1 MRVKIL
7 FVSSEVT
14 PFAKSGGLGD
24 AVSSLATALS
34 RAGHDV
40 RILLPRYYFI
50 SKNTLRR
57 TNGLLE
63 IETAREH
70 YHAFLYT
77 TAMPNSQVKIYFLD
91 CEPLYG
97 RNGIYG
103 YSSAQEFPDNPARF
117 SVLSKAAFATCR
129 SLGWIPDIMHANDWP
144 TSLVPVYLNTTEKN
158 TEFSDT
164 AGVLTIHNLGYQ
176 GIYSR
181 DHFPELGLGWEYFYG
196 AGFEYYGNVNFLKAG
211 IVSAEC
217 ITTVSPTYAREI
229 QTPNGGFGLDGL
241 LRQRSR
247 DLVGIL
253 NGIDVDIW
261 NPATDPYIPAHYSYK
276 DMSGKAACKAAL
288 QKELGLPSD
297 PNVPVIGMVTR
308 LVEQKGISEVF
319 GRTYGCMRKIL
330 ETIHV
335 QVAVLGS
342 GDAWAEEAI
351 MNYSAQYPQFKGVVG
366 YNERLAHLIEAG
378 ADFFLMP
385 SRYEPCGLNQMYSL
399 VYGTLPIVHRTGGL
413 ADTVVNY
420 NQELG
425 EGTGFMFDD
434 LTPQAVYD
442 TVGWAMWAWY
452 NKLQHIQNMR
462 VRAMQQD
469 FSWARSADE
478 YVRLYEHAISLRKA
492 R

>member
-241 LRQRSR
+241 LRQRSH

-351 MNYSAQYPQFKGVVG
+351 MNYSAHYPQFKGVVG

-452 NKLQHIQNMR
+452 NKPQHIQNMR

>member
-1 MRVKIL
+1 MKIL
-7 FVSSEVT
+7 FISSELT

-34 RAGHDV
+34 KLGHDV

-50 SKNTLRR
+50 SKTTLRR
-57 TNGLLE
+57 INGLLE
-63 IETAREH
+63 IDSARERH
-70 YHAFLYT
+70 PAFVYT
-77 TAMPNSQVKIYFLD
+77 TTIPNSQVKTYFLD
-91 CEPLYG
+91 CEQLYG

-103 YSSAQEFPDNPARF
+103 YTSTQEFPDNPERF
-117 SVLSKAAFATCR
+117 SVLCKAAFSACR

-144 TSLVPVYLNTTEKN
+144 TASVPVYLNTTEKN
-158 TEFSDT
+158 TEFSNT

-176 GIYSR
+176 GIYGR
-181 DHFPELGLGWEYFYG
+181 DHFAELGLGWEYFHG
-196 AGFEYYGNVNFLKAG
+196 AGFEYYGNINFLKSG

-253 NGIDVDIW
+253 NGIDTDVWDTE
-261 NPATDPYIPAHYSYK
+261 TDPYLPAHYSSK
-276 DMSGKAACKAAL
+276 DMSGKAACKVAL
-288 QKELGLPSD
+288 QKELGLPID
-297 PNVPVIGMVTR
+297 PNVPLIGMVTR

-330 ETIHV
+330 DTIHV

-351 MNYSAQYPQFKGVVG
+351 MNYSTQYPQFKGVIG
-366 YNERLAHLIEAG
+366 YNERLAHLIEG
-378 ADFFLMP
+378 GSDFFLMP

-399 VYGTLPIVHRTGGL
+399 IYGTLPIVHRTGGL

-420 NQELG
+420 NQDLG
-425 EGTGFMFDD
+425 EGSGFMFDD
-434 LTPQAVYD
+434 LTPQAIYD
-442 TVGWAMWAWY
+442 TVGWALWAWY
-452 NKLQHIQNMR
+452 NRPQHIHSMR
-462 VRAMQQD
+462 SRAMRQD
-469 FSWARSADE
+469 FSWARSAEE
-478 YVRLYEHAISLRKA
+478 YVRLYQHAVSLRKA

>member
-1 MRVKIL
+1 MKIL
-7 FVSSEVT
+7 FISSEAT

-24 AVSSLATALS
+24 AVSSLAIALS

-57 TNGLLE
+57 INGLLE
-63 IETAREH
+63 IETGRDR
-70 YHAFLYT
+70 YQAFLYT
-77 TAMPNSQVKIYFLD
+77 TTVPNSKVKIYFLD

-103 YSSAQEFPDNPARF
+103 YSSAQEFSDNPTRF
-117 SVLSKAAFATCR
+117 SVLSKAAFAVCR
-129 SLGWIPDIMHANDWP
+129 GIGWIPEIMHAHDWP
-144 TSLVPVYLNTTEKN
+144 TAPVPVYLNTIEKN

-176 GIYSR
+176 GIFSR

-261 NPATDPYIPAHYSYK
+261 NPSTDPNIPAHYSYK
-276 DMSGKAACKAAL
+276 DMSGKAICKAAL
-288 QKELGLPSD
+288 QKELGLPLD
-297 PNVPVIGMVTR
+297 PKVPVIGMVTR
-308 LVEQKGISEVF
+308 LVEQKGISELF

-342 GDAWAEEAI
+342 GDAWAEEVI

-399 VYGTLPIVHRTGGL
+399 IYGTLPIVHRTGGL

-452 NKLQHIQNMR
+452 NKPEHIQNMR

-478 YVRLYEHAISLRKA
+478 YARLYEHAISLRKT

>member
-1 MRVKIL
+1 MKIL
-7 FVSSEVT
+7 FISSELT

-24 AVSSLATALS
+24 AVSSLAAALS
-34 RAGHDV
+34 KLSHDV
-40 RILLPRYYFI
+40 RVLLPRYYFI

-57 TNGLLE
+57 INGLLE
-63 IETAREH
+63 IDSARERH
-70 YHAFLYT
+70 RAFLYT
-77 TAMPNSQVKIYFLD
+77 ANLPNSQAKVYFLECD
-91 CEPLYG
+91 SLYG

-103 YSSAQEFPDNPARF
+103 YSSSQEFPDNPERF
-117 SVLSKAAFATCR
+117 SVLSKAAFALCR
-129 SLGWIPDIMHANDWP
+129 NLGWVPDIMHAHDWP
-144 TSLVPVYLNTTEKN
+144 TAPIPVYLNTIEKN
-158 TEFSDT
+158 TEFSGT

-181 DHFPELGLGWEYFYG
+181 DHFAELGLGWEYYYG
-196 AGFEYYGNVNFLKAG
+196 AGFEYYGNINFLKAG
-211 IVSAEC
+211 ITSAEC
-217 ITTVSPTYAREI
+217 ITTVSPSYAMEI
-229 QTPNGGFGLDGL
+229 QTPSGGFGLDGL

-253 NGIDVDIW
+253 NGIDMEAW
-261 NPATDPYIPAHYSYK
+261 NPLTDPYLPAHYSAG
-276 DMSGKAACKAAL
+276 DISGKAICKEAL
-288 QKELGLPSD
+288 QKELGLPID
-297 PNVPVIGMVTR
+297 PEAPLIGMVTR

-351 MNYSAQYPQFKGVVG
+351 MNFSAQYPQFKGVIG

-378 ADFFLMP
+378 SDFFLMP

-420 NQELG
+420 NQDLG
-425 EGTGFMFDD
+425 DGTGFMFDD

-452 NKLQHIQNMR
+452 NRPEHIKTMR
-462 VRAMQQD
+462 ERAMKQD
-469 FSWARSADE
+469 FSWNRSAEE
-478 YVRLYEHAISLRKA
+478 YGRLYQHALALRKA
-492 R
+492 K

>member
-1 MRVKIL
+1 VKIL
-7 FVSSEVT
+7 FISSELT

-24 AVSSLATALS
+24 AVSSLAIALTKL
-34 RAGHDV
+34 GHDV
-40 RILLPRYYFI
+40 RVLIPRYYFI
-50 SKNTLRR
+50 SKNSLRR
-57 TNGLLE
+57 TNGLLA
-63 IETAREH
+63 IDSARERH
-70 YHAFLYT
+70 HAFLYAT
-77 TAMPNSQVKIYFLD
+77 TMPSAPVKVYFLD
-91 CEPLYG
+91 CETLYG

-103 YSSAQEFPDNPARF
+103 YTSTQEFPDNPERF
-117 SVLSKAAFATCR
+117 AVLSKAAFAACKG
-129 SLGWIPDIMHANDWP
+129 LGWIPDVMHAHDWP
-144 TSLVPVYLNTTEKN
+144 TALVPVYLNTIEKN
-158 TEFSDT
+158 TEFSGT
-164 AGVLTIHNLGYQ
+164 AGVLTVHNLGYQ
-176 GIYSR
+176 GIYGR
-181 DHFPELGLGWEYFYG
+181 DHFPEMGLGWEYFYG
-196 AGFEYYGNVNFLKAG
+196 AGFEYYGNINLLKAG

-253 NGIDVDIW
+253 NGIDTNLW
-261 NPATDPYIPAHYSYK
+261 NTETDPYLPAHYSAQ
-276 DMSGKAACKAAL
+276 DLSGKAACKAAL
-288 QKELGLPSD
+288 QKELGLPID
-297 PNVPVIGMVTR
+297 PDVPLIGMVTR

-319 GRTYGCMRKIL
+319 GRTYGCMKKIL
-330 ETIHV
+330 DTIHV

-351 MNYSAQYPQFKGVVG
+351 MNYSAQYSQFKGVIG

-378 ADFFLMP
+378 SDFFLMP

-452 NKLQHIQNMR
+452 NRPHHIKTMR
-462 VRAMQQD
+462 LRAMEQD
-469 FSWARSADE
+469 FSWTRSAEE
-478 YVRLYEHAISLRKA
+478 YVRLYQHALSLRKA

>member
-1 MRVKIL
+1 MKIL
-7 FVSSEVT
+7 FISSEVT

-34 RAGHDV
+34 KLGHEV

-50 SKNTLRR
+50 SKKTLRR
-57 TNGLLE
+57 INGILE
-63 IETAREH
+63 IDSARERH
-70 YHAFLYT
+70 HVFLYT
-77 TAMPNSQVKIYFLD
+77 TTMPNSQVKVYFLD

-103 YSSAQEFPDNPARF
+103 YTSTQEFPDNPERF
-117 SVLSKAAFATCR
+117 SVLCKAAFAACR
-129 SLGWIPDIMHANDWP
+129 SVGWIPDIMHANDWP
-144 TSLVPVYLNTTEKN
+144 AALIPVYLNTKEKN
-158 TEFSDT
+158 TEFSST
-164 AGVLTIHNLGYQ
+164 AGVFAIHNLGYQ

-181 DHFPELGLGWEYFYG
+181 DHFPDLGLGWEYFYG
-196 AGFEYYGNVNFLKAG
+196 AGFEYYGNINFLKSG

-253 NGIDVDIW
+253 NGIDTDVW
-261 NPATDPYIPAHYSYK
+261 NTKTDPYLPAHYSST
-276 DMSGKAACKAAL
+276 DLSGKAACKSVL
-288 QKELGLPSD
+288 QREFGLPID
-297 PNVPVIGMVTR
+297 PGVPLIGMVTR

-351 MNYSAQYPQFKGVVG
+351 MNYSAQYPQFKGVIG
-366 YNERLAHLIEAG
+366 YNERLAHLIEG
-378 ADFFLMP
+378 GSDFFLMP

-399 VYGTLPIVHRTGGL
+399 IYGTLPIVHRTGGL

-420 NQELG
+420 NQDLG

-452 NKLQHIQNMR
+452 NRPQHIQNMR
-462 VRAMQQD
+462 TQAMEQD
-469 FSWARSADE
+469 FSWARSAEE
-478 YVRLYEHAISLRKA
+478 YVRLYQHAVSLRKA

>member
-1 MRVKIL
+1 MKIL

-229 QTPNGGFGLDGL
+229 QTPNG
-241 LRQRSR
+241 
-247 DLVGIL
+247 
-253 NGIDVDIW
+253 
-261 NPATDPYIPAHYSYK
+261 
-276 DMSGKAACKAAL
+276 
-288 QKELGLPSD
+288 
-297 PNVPVIGMVTR
+297 
-308 LVEQKGISEVF
+308 
-319 GRTYGCMRKIL
+319 
-330 ETIHV
+330 
-335 QVAVLGS
+335 
-342 GDAWAEEAI
+342 
-351 MNYSAQYPQFKGVVG
+351 
-366 YNERLAHLIEAG
+366 
-378 ADFFLMP
+378 
-385 SRYEPCGLNQMYSL
+385 
-399 VYGTLPIVHRTGGL
+399 
-413 ADTVVNY
+413 
-420 NQELG
+420 
-425 EGTGFMFDD
+425 
-434 LTPQAVYD
+434 
-442 TVGWAMWAWY
+442 
-452 NKLQHIQNMR
+452 
-462 VRAMQQD
+462 
-469 FSWARSADE
+469 
-478 YVRLYEHAISLRKA
+478 
-492 R
+492 

>member
-1 MRVKIL
+1 MKIL
-7 FVSSEVT
+7 FISSELT

-24 AVSSLATALS
+24 AVSSLAAALS
-34 RAGHDV
+34 REGHDV
-40 RILLPRYYFI
+40 RILMPRYYFI
-50 SKNTLRR
+50 SRNSLRR
-57 TNGLLE
+57 VNGILE
-63 IETAREH
+63 IETAREQ

-77 TAMPNSQVKIYFLD
+77 ANLPNSTARIYFLD
-91 CEPLYG
+91 CEALYG

-103 YSSAQEFPDNPARF
+103 YTSTQEFPDNPKRF
-117 SVLSKAAFATCR
+117 GALSKAAFSLCR
-129 SLGWIPDIMHANDWP
+129 SIGWIPDIMHAHDWP
-144 TSLVPVYLNTTEKN
+144 AAPVSVYLNTLEKN
-158 TEFSDT
+158 SEFART

-176 GIYSR
+176 GIFSR
-181 DHFPELGLGWEYFYG
+181 EHYPELGLGWEYFYG
-196 AGFEYYGNVNFLKAG
+196 AGFEYYGNINFLKAG
-211 IVSAEC
+211 IASAEC

-247 DLVGIL
+247 ELVGIL
-253 NGIDVDIW
+253 NGIDTDIW
-261 NPATDPYIPAHYSYK
+261 NPQTDPYIPAHYAK
-276 DMSGKAACKAAL
+276 DDLSGKALCKAAL
-288 QKELGLPSD
+288 QKELGLPVD
-297 PNVPVIGMVTR
+297 PAVPLIGMVTR

-319 GRTYGCMRKIL
+319 GRTYGCMRRIL
-330 ETIHV
+330 ETIQV

-351 MNYSAQYPQFKGVVG
+351 LNYSARYPNFKGMVG
-366 YNERLAHLIEAG
+366 YNEHLAHLIEAG

-420 NQELG
+420 NQDLG

-452 NKLQHIQNMR
+452 NKPDHIARMR
-462 VRAMQQD
+462 RNAMSQD
-469 FSWARSADE
+469 FSWSRSAHE
-478 YVRLYEHAISLRKA
+478 YVKLYEHALNLRNE

>member
-1 MRVKIL
+1 MKIL
-7 FVSSEVT
+7 FVSSEAT

-57 TNGLLE
+57 INGLLE
-63 IETAREH
+63 IETGRER

-77 TAMPNSQVKIYFLD
+77 TAMPNSKVKIYFLD
-91 CEPLYG
+91 CESLYG

-103 YSSAQEFPDNPARF
+103 YSSTQEFPDNPVRF
-117 SVLSKAAFATCR
+117 SVLSRAAFAACR
-129 SLGWIPDIMHANDWP
+129 NLGWIPDIMHAHDWP
-144 TSLVPVYLNTTEKN
+144 TSLVPVYLNTIEKN

-181 DHFPELGLGWEYFYG
+181 DHFPEIGLEWEYFYG

-253 NGIDVDIW
+253 NGIDVDVW
-261 NPATDPYIPAHYSYK
+261 NPSTDPYIPAHYSYN
-276 DMSGKAACKAAL
+276 DISGKAVCKAAL
-288 QKELGLPSD
+288 QKELGLPAD

-378 ADFFLMP
+378 SDFFLMP

-452 NKLQHIQNMR
+452 NRFQHIQNMR
-462 VRAMQQD
+462 ARAMQQD

-478 YVRLYEHAISLRKA
+478 YLRLYEHAISLRKA